1 MNASPTRFIRVM
13 PDDLRRFVSNV
24 LQKVEVPQ
32 ADADIIAELMV
43 DTDLRGVFS
52 HGTNTLPGY
61 SRVFTTR
68 GFNPTPVQKIN
79 KDTPIITMIDG
90 DGGLGHLTT
99 HLATII
105 AIEIGS
111 NN

>member
-1 MNASPTRFIRVM
+1 MNAPPTRFIRVI

-32 ADADIIAELMV
+32 PDADVIAELMV
-43 DTDLRGVFS
+43 DTDLHGVFS

-61 SRVFTTR
+61 SRVFATR
-68 GFNPTPVQKIN
+68 GFNPTPVQKFI

-90 DGGLGHLTT
+90 DGARAAG
-99 HLATII
+99 
-105 AIEIGS
+105 GS
-111 NN
+111 